1 MSVVSPP
8 NLDNSNNWGNV
19 NNDGNVNN
27 NNTNNNNGV
36 APELC
41 IRWIPKICKMELTL
55 DMVMYLALINQL
67 ILCTPSSHSTTYM
80 MLI

>member
-41 IRWIPKICKMELTL
+41 IRRIPNYYAKW
-55 DMVMYLALINQL
+55 N
-67 ILCTPSSHSTTYM
+67 
-80 MLI
+80 